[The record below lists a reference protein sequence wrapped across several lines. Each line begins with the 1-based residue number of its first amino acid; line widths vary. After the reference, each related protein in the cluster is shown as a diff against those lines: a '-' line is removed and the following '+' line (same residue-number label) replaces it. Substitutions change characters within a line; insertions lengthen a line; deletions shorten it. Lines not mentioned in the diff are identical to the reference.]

1 MHVGTNTGVLSSRR
15 VAMAALPQ
23 TPYAVFWFSIAS
35 LLDLP
40 GDIRRDLSMR
50 CTCLPGWLR

>member
-1 MHVGTNTGVLSSRR
+1 
-15 VAMAALPQ
+15 MAALPH

-35 LLDLP
+35 LSDLP
-40 GDIRRDLSMR
+40 GDIRRDLSMC